1 MNGQTKYI
9 VFGALMVLFVI
20 IGSLLFAS
28 AIENDDGGD
37 TFGRVFV
44 GALGASLLVSGIR
57 WSHSGNRDLPRE
69 ERLTCP
75 LGVSTGVSPAESHP
89 SVGVESGHPQ
99 VHHKVGE
106 HHGDEPQHQDD
117 GRPLPRP
124 APQAAGMQVG
134 GVDQPGHQ
142 G

>member
-44 GALGASLLVSGIR
+44 GALGASLLVSGI
-57 WSHSGNRDLPRE
+57 GGAIAVIATYLAKRD
-69 ERLTCP
+69 
-75 LGVSTGVSPAESHP
+75 
-89 SVGVESGHPQ
+89 
-99 VHHKVGE
+99 
-106 HHGDEPQHQDD
+106 
-117 GRPLPRP
+117 
-124 APQAAGMQVG
+124 
-134 GVDQPGHQ
+134 
-142 G
+142 